1 MLKKLEDIRDFTM
14 AKGSPDLRGWEVYD
28 KDGERVACVDSM
40 IVDTKLEKGN
50 RMFVRY
56 LAIKHEEMEH
66 LIPIEKADIDQENR
80 RVNLRDLDREA
91 LMNAPEYHGEAY
103 HEDEACRL
111 RASFFKEQKEKEFV
125 SAEPE
130 KPVEEIEKVEKIA
143 KPEAVEFES
152 SEPERR
158 RRFSEGAAPE
168 AKGKMES
175 DAQRERFL
183 EWKRRQ
189 Q

>member
-1 MLKKLEDIRDFTM
+1 MLKKLEDLRDFTM
-14 AKGSPDLRGWEVYD
+14 AEGSPDLRGWDVYD
-28 KDGERVACVDSM
+28 KNGERLACVDSM
-40 IVDTKLEKGN
+40 VVDTKLEKGN

-56 LAIKHEEMEH
+56 LAIKHEDMDH

-80 RVNLRDLDREA
+80 RVNLSIDREA

-111 RASFFKEQKEKEFV
+111 RASFFQEQKEKEFV
-125 SAEPE
+125 SAEPKAHVE
-130 KPVEEIEKVEKIA
+130 KPEVREVHEEA
-143 KPEAVEFES
+143 KKPVEFES

-168 AKGKMES
+168 AKCKMES

-189 Q
+189 R